1 MAEPLFKVN
10 NSGKVEPLYVGKP
23 QTLEEKSQNLGAI
36 PGKALTPDQLRI
48 IRAGGKI
55 DAGQRTLE
63 EQDYKPVPVGE
74 GSPFLESGKQEMKN
88 VGAGILRAGGEL
100 VDSLGFAGA
109 RKFLDELEV
118 SQNID
123 IKQTEQATEG
133 APVQSFLGGVAGG
146 TLALPIGGGGT
157 GVATKLITGAGS
169 GALGGALSSAGTGED
184 ATGIATE
191 AGIGGLFGSVAE
203 AIPALLKARKA
214 AKSSKLLEGASA
226 DSDFI
231 TDTISNVEKATK
243 ASESTGIKLL
253 PAQKTLDPFQTE
265 MTAFLGQNPE
275 VSRKAFKTLAK
286 QNEQAA
292 KAVSDLLGTIATPE
306 QFASS
311 PGMGRIA
318 AKKIVD
324 NAKAERASI
333 VRPLY
338 KKAFDTAK
346 EEGFAVDTG
355 GVKQVIN
362 DLLADLP
369 ETGKIRST
377 VLKAKALI
385 GNDTDLNKLQKARWE
400 IDELIETGSKSGNL
414 GQKSVSYL
422 TKIRSGLTDAMREFE
437 PFAKADDK
445 FAELSPAVEQVKN
458 GIFGRIQDLKDKDLK
473 RVSAMIFDPTEINS
487 KDTVSN
493 AVKSLKGIDGGDEI
507 ARGLLRVELEKRMS
521 KLPENMS
528 EMLTPDDMKNV
539 PSQLKRAIFGNA
551 KQTEMLMTALTE
563 IDPKAAKNAIWLKE
577 SLDRASRARPGGS
590 QTGVRNVITDKL
602 RGPSIAIRDFFRKP
616 IASLTEIGEEAAY
629 SSKVRAVGDALYNPD
644 WSPDLDRIKKL
655 NPNSLSAQSEF
666 EKLLHKIEKVNA
678 SGARTQAA
686 AVGGRQSQEDEQ

>member
-23 QTLEEKSQNLGAI
+23 QTLEEKSQKLGAI

-48 IRAGGKI
+48 IRADGKI

-74 GSPFLESGKQEMKN
+74 GSPFLEAGKQEMKN

-157 GVATKLITGAGS
+157 GVATKLITGTGS

-355 GVKQVIN
+355 GVNQVIN

-629 SSKVRAVGDALYNPD
+629 SSKVRAIGDALYNPD